1 MQKKKLILL
10 CGISLLLI
18 LPLIYIRI
26 TVYPAP
32 DFPGITTQILQREE
46 IGNSTF
52 RYKNNWL
59 RKNKYG
65 NWESY
70 IEGTPYERGVAMGLL
85 HKELIQS
92 QETAFVGE
100 IEKLLPSRALRTVMQ
115 LGIGWFNRNLD
126 KDIPEEYLQEIYMVS
141 QSFSDEYSYVG
152 PKFNRILNYHA
163 AHDIGHMAQNMNLVA
178 CTAVAQWDFGT
189 ENPAMVLGR
198 NFDFYFGDEFA
209 KDKIVLFVNP
219 SEGYDFVSVT
229 WGGFSG
235 VVSGMNEKGLS
246 VTLNALPS
254 ELPTKSATPV
264 SIIAREVV
272 QYASTIEEALAI
284 ISKYEVFVSESFTIA
299 SAIDQKAAVIE
310 KTPVNTAIYYPEGKE
325 LIVANHFQSEE
336 HKNSK
341 LNLDHIRDSESMSRF
356 DRMGK
361 LTAKD
366 TSISVDNTL
375 RYIRDQKGLDGQ
387 DIGMGNPMAINQLL
401 AHHSVIFEPVKR
413 IAYIS
418 AAPFQENVFNAYD
431 ISSIK
436 DMAEFDPI
444 NSPEIDSLRLD
455 PDPFYSN
462 DGFSDFAEYKVL
474 RDDFLAIDKNDSPSQ
489 DFITNWLSTNPNYYE
504 PYYMLGE
511 YYFKKKDFT
520 QANNYYEQALSK
532 AIPYRSIK
540 TQINENLESLK

>member
-10 CGISLLLI
+10 GGISLLLI
-18 LPLIYIRI
+18 LPLIYIKI

-32 DFPGITTQILQREE
+32 DFPEISPSALSREE
-46 IGNSTF
+46 INSTTF

-59 RKNKYG
+59 RKNQYG

-70 IEGTPYERGVAMGLL
+70 IEGTPYERGIALGIL

-100 IEKLLPSRALRTVMQ
+100 IEKLLPSRVLRNVMQ

-126 KDIPEEYLQEIYMVS
+126 QDIPEEYLQEIYMVS
-141 QSFSDEYSYVG
+141 QSFSDEYAYVG
-152 PKFNRILNYHA
+152 PRFNRILNYHA

-178 CTAVAQWDFGT
+178 CTAVAQWDFDSGKA
-189 ENPAMVLGR
+189 EMVLGR

-254 ELPTKSATPV
+254 ELPSKSATPV

-272 QYASTIEEALAI
+272 QYAATIEEALAI
-284 ISKYEVFVSESFTIA
+284 ISKYKVFVSESFTIA

-310 KTPVNTAIYYPEGKE
+310 KTPEKTAIFYPQGKE

-336 HKNSK
+336 YRNSQ
-341 LNLDHIRDSESMSRF
+341 LNLDHILDSESTPRF
-356 DRMGK
+356 DRMKQLVGQD
-361 LTAKD
+361 TA
-366 TSISVDNTL
+366 ISVANTL
-375 RYIRDQKGLDGQ
+375 NYIRDQKGVEGQ
-387 DIGMGNPMAINQLL
+387 DLGTGNPMAINQLL
-401 AHHSVIFEPVKR
+401 AHHAVIFEPVKK

-431 ISSIK
+431 ISSIAN
-436 DMAEFDPI
+436 MAGLNPLD
-444 NSPEIDSLRLD
+444 SPEVDSLRLD
-455 PDPFYSN
+455 QDPFYAGE
-462 DGFSDFAEYKVL
+462 GFSDFLEYKKL
-474 RDDFLAIDKNDSPSQ
+474 KNDFLTLGKNDSPSQ
-489 DFITNWLSTNPNYYE
+489 EFIEHWISTNPEYYE
-504 PYYMLGE
+504 PYYILGE
-511 YYFKKKDFT
+511 YYFRNKDFA
-520 QANNYYEQALSK
+520 QAKNHYEQALTK
-532 AIPYRSIK
+532 AIPYRNIK
-540 TQINENLESLK
+540 TQIKENLGKIK